1 MKKIIKQLEF
11 FGYKVNKENDYFIA
25 ERDHTDSFIITKSIT
40 INFAFGYSTNNN
52 GFTNHNGFL
61 KYINDLNVS
70 SLITTF
76 MSKEKGRL
84 EFSAHYTGL
93 YDIKTFSEFIRAWEY
108 DIDLLHN
115 NKDTDL
121 FFQSDN
127 ELDTSI
133 ESYNENSNFKAEA

>member
-1 MKKIIKQLEF
+1 MKKIIKQLEC

-40 INFAFGYSTNNN
+40 INFAFCYSTNNN

-93 YDIKTFSEFIRAWEY
+93 YNIKNFSEFIRAWEY
-108 DIDLLHN
+108 DLDLMHN

-127 ELDTSI
+127 DLDTSK
-133 ESYNENSNFKAEA
+133 ESYSANSNFKAEA

>member
-1 MKKIIKQLEF
+1 MNEF
-11 FGYKVNKENDYFIA
+11 
-25 ERDHTDSFIITKSIT
+25 
-40 INFAFGYSTNNN
+40 IN
-52 GFTNHNGFL
+52 NH
-61 KYINDLNVS
+61 IEC
-70 SLITTF
+70 IE
-76 MSKEKGRL
+76 MPISKGSL

-108 DIDLLHN
+108 DIDLMHN

-121 FFQSDN
+121 FFQSNN